1 MWNLLAG
8 TGGAGLGRPSGLL
21 ETGSYALVTLADLG
35 GLDPFVCVPPGRLI
49 AGLAALPISRVAFR
63 LQGGDFAIGTW
74 VIRGVSPHRREYP
87 GPRRWLRTEPH
98 LDARLSASAPRGRD
112 VLDGPGLAG
121 PRSGLD
127 LLAAALAL
135 RHSGKS
141 VRSPS
146 ETGQIPRKG
155 RGENFRNPH
164 PAARTGTLLARK
176 GYRVLAVDQATF
188 PSDTIHARRASAR
201 RGRAVA
207 VGPARSPQG
216 DRVPAGSHV
225 RVRLRSLH
233 HQRVARHGG
242 CAGCALPATDD
253 SGQAARRRACPPAP
267 RRPKRDNAQV
277 NRPAPRYPALLCPPP
292 GFRPEGHG
300 GSVAET
306 RSAAASPVPTL
317 G

>member
-176 GYRVLAVDQATF
+176 GYRVLAVD
-188 PSDTIHARRASAR
+188 
-201 RGRAVA
+201 
-207 VGPARSPQG
+207 
-216 DRVPAGSHV
+216 
-225 RVRLRSLH
+225 
-233 HQRVARHGG
+233 HGG
-242 CAGCALPATDD
+242 CAGCVLPATDD
-253 SGQAARRRACPPAP
+253 SGQAAHRRACPPDP

-292 GFRPEGHG
+292 GFGPEGHG

-306 RSAAASPVPTL
+306 RSAAASPVPSL